1 MSNINEDTVARIARL
16 ARLKLEPE
24 QLAPMATELT
34 SILDWVEQLGEV
46 DTDGIEPM
54 ASPVDAKLVWRDD
67 AVSDGNIQDKV
78 LKNAPRREYGFFAV
92 PKVIE

>member
-1 MSNINEDTVARIARL
+1 MSEINEQTVARIARL
-16 ARLKLEPE
+16 ARVRLDDDK
-24 QLAPMATELT
+24 LAPMAQELN
-34 SILDWVEQLGEV
+34 SILGWVEQLNEV

-54 ASPVDAKLVWRDD
+54 ASPVDAKLVWRE
-67 AVSDGNIQDKV
+67 DGVTDGDKQDSV